1 MFTWRF
7 LLTIGAVL
15 ALALAACGDGDG
27 DGDVADEVT
36 PTETAQATDDAP
48 GEPADDANEGQTLT
62 VTAVDY
68 SYQDLPDEIPAGTT
82 ITVDNQSEA
91 EVHEV
96 LALRIPDDE
105 ERTVEELLQL
115 PEEELAQVVEV
126 RGAALAPPGGLS
138 ADSPA
143 PPLTLEQPGRYLF
156 ACLIPTDAPPD
167 EVLEAAQEFVESGA
181 TEGAPAYPE
190 TGPPHAANGM
200 FAEVTVTAG

>member
-1 MFTWRF
+1 MHKWRV
-7 LLTIGAVL
+7 LLTTGAIAALVL
-15 ALALAACGDGDG
+15 AGCSDD
-27 DGDVADEVT
+27 DVADEAT
-36 PTETAQATDDAP
+36 PTETTQAADD
-48 GEPADDANEGQTLT
+48 EPTEVADDADEGETLT

-68 SYQDLPDEIPAGTT
+68 SYPDVPDEITAGTT
-82 ITVDNQSEA
+82 ITVDNQSDG

-105 ERTVEELLQL
+105 ERSAEELLQL

-126 RGAALAPPGGLS
+126 RGAALAPPGGSS
-138 ADSPA
+138 ADSPV
-143 PPLTLEQPGRYLF
+143 PPLTIEQPGRYLF

-167 EVLEAAQEFVESGA
+167 EVLQAVQEFAESGA

-200 FAEVTVTAG
+200 FAEVTVSAG